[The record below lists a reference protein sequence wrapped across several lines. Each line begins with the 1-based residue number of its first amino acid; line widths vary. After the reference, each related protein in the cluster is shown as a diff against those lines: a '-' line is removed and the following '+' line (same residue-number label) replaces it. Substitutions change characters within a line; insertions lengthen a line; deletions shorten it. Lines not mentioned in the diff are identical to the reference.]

1 MLSLKKLYKG
11 VKKTVVA
18 LVEDEQSP
26 VMEYL
31 ESLDDRTK
39 KKMKRLMMRIADRGI
54 LLGTELFNHLGNHIY
69 EFKVHKPRAARIF
82 CFFDGYLIICTH
94 GKDKPGKR
102 QLKIEVQK
110 VMQKRQYYK
119 QGVHNGH
126 RS

>member
-18 LVEDEQSP
+18 LMDDDYSP
-26 VMEYL
+26 VIEYL

-39 KKMKRLMMRIADRGI
+39 KKMKQLMKRIADRGI
-54 LLGTELFNHLGNHIY
+54 IFGTELFHHLGNQIY

-82 CFFDGYLIICTH
+82 CFFDGYLVICTH

-110 VMQKRQYYK
+110 AMQKRHCYK
-119 QGVHNGH
+119 KGVRDAH